1 MPQPTEVPPTQLPE
15 LPEPADTMSIEQ
27 HQINGVTSL
36 VQCDSFKD
44 KLLNKACS
52 INKYYD
58 YKMGKRPIRAND
70 DNATIDRSNED
81 KDRIYQPWQFS
92 VIVKLFNKRL
102 AHNYLRTKLQDTW
115 KPTESKDF
123 LLLKIPFMAII

>member
-1 MPQPTEVPPTQLPE
+1 
-15 LPEPADTMSIEQ
+15 
-27 HQINGVTSL
+27 
-36 VQCDSFKD
+36 
-44 KLLNKACS
+44 
-52 INKYYD
+52 
-58 YKMGKRPIRAND
+58 MGKRPIRAND
-70 DNATIDRSNED
+70 DNATIDRSDED

-92 VIVKLFNKRL
+92 VIVKLFNRRL